1 MTILYANDL
10 NNPGRCTFSL
20 DIGIVCKWLGFIWQS
35 YFRRS
40 PRTSHIWSL
49 YRRPRR
55 FKWLASTTQQLPPF
69 AIVAYTQAG
78 KGTTDVGFD
87 REWLW
92 VIPACVYIHSI
103 HCSCA
108 SWVSLDLSFNVVQV
122 IRWNFVCQ
130 LCDQPLLAIIAGSVV
145 HFPHEN
151 SIFESISVLV
161 LIPLDAVEKGF
172 PKISSAW
179 TLF

>member
-1 MTILYANDL
+1 MTILYVVDL
-10 NNPGRCTFSL
+10 NNIRQCMFSL
-20 DIGIVCKWLGFIWQS
+20 VRGNVCNLVLIWQS
-35 YFRRS
+35 YFCRS

-49 YRRPRR
+49 YRRPQPSSCHHSPS
-55 FKWLASTTQQLPPF
+55 LH
-69 AIVAYTQAG
+69 IYIYTQAG

-161 LIPLDAVEKGF
+161 LIPFDAVEKGF